1 MSTITE
7 NRGVKPLT
15 TESNQFSGSAGPVL
29 IISESSST
37 RLLLR
42 TYLASAGFESIDWQP
57 NENIIQL
64 IENHRVHVV
73 LLDIPMKRQDGYRV
87 CLLLKKNPK
96 TQYVPVILLTD
107 YTLEE
112 RSMKGYEAGADDF
125 LNKPVNRLE
134 LIARVRL
141 LCRIK
146 QLNDALEEKIQ
157 ELRQTQY
164 KLKELVVRD
173 ELSGAFNYRFF
184 KQQLAQE
191 ISRSQRFRNPVS
203 LIIFD
208 IDNFKKYNDTYG
220 HPQGDKII
228 KRFAHLIQENIR
240 KVDIL
245 SRYGGDEFS
254 LILPGTNFDSSVT
267 VSEKLRTLIEN
278 AYFPGRNKPLRNI
291 TISAGIA
298 TFPEDAKDAE
308 ELIQLADIALYLA
321 KDRGKNQTAS
331 VKNIDDSFHM

>member
-7 NRGVKPLT
+7 NKGIKPQT
-15 TESNQFSGSAGPVL
+15 NGSGQVPGSSGPVL
-29 IISESSST
+29 VISDSSST
-37 RLLLR
+37 RLLLK
-42 TYLASAGFESIDWQP
+42 TYLASAGFEAINWLP
-57 NENIIQL
+57 NENILHL
-64 IENHRVHVV
+64 IENHGVHVV
-73 LLDIPMKRQDGYRV
+73 LLDIPMKRHDGYRV
-87 CLLLKKNPK
+87 CRLLKNNPK
-96 TQYVPVILLTD
+96 TQYVPVILLCD
-107 YTLEE
+107 YNLEE
-112 RSMKGYEAGADDF
+112 RSMKGYAAGADDF

-134 LIARVRL
+134 LIVRVRS

-146 QLNDALEEKIQ
+146 LLNDALEEKIK

-191 ISRSQRFRNPVS
+191 ISRSQRYQIPVS

-208 IDNFKKYNDTYG
+208 IDNFKKYNDSYG

-254 LILPGTNFDSSVT
+254 LILPGANFDATVT
-267 VSEKLRTLIEN
+267 VAEKLRSLVEN

-291 TISAGIA
+291 TVSAGIA

-331 VKNIDDSFHM
+331 VKNIDDSL